1 MDDITRNAIE
11 SGEFLTESVELYP
24 FNGDPEIFARAASNR
39 LEDLIIGAD
48 KGTPE
53 QIERHAL
60 NVAVLRVMKARGDF

>member
-11 SGEFLTESVELYP
+11 SGEFLTEASERYP
-24 FNGDPEIFARAASNR
+24 FNGDRKVFAQAASNR
-39 LEDLIIGAD
+39 LEDLIVGAD

-60 NVAVLRVMKARGDF
+60 NVAVLRVKQARGEF